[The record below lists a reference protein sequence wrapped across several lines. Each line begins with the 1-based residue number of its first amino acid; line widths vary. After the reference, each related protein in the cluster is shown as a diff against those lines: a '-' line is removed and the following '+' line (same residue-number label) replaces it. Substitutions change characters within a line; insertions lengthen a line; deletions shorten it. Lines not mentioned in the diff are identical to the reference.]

1 MFALDFR
8 YVCTHCISS
17 LLGYNIVLLSNM
29 VFVILLD
36 FFFLSVCFCALRVFL
51 PLPHLTI
58 YSKVS
63 FSAGLQ
69 GNDTEDYCLDQ

>member
-1 MFALDFR
+1 MFALDLTC
-8 YVCTHCISS
+8 VCAHSISAS
-17 LLGYNIVLLSNM
+17 LRYNIVLLSNM

-36 FFFLSVCFCALRVFL
+36 FFCLSVCFHALRVSL

-63 FSAGLQ
+63 FSAGLL